1 MTHALR
7 PATLDDVAALID
19 LMRAFYTEDGH
30 AFREEAARRAL
41 VGLLQEPG
49 HGRVFVIET
58 GGGIAGYA
66 AVTFGYSLEFHGRDA
81 FLDELYVRP
90 ERRGAGLGR
99 AAIERAAEI
108 CRAEGI
114 GAIHLEVGPGN
125 DAAHRLY
132 EAAGFADRAHH
143 LMTRRL
149 G

>member
-7 PATLDDVAALID
+7 PATLDDVATLVG
-19 LMRAFYTEDGH
+19 LMRAFYAEDGH
-30 AFREEAARRAL
+30 AFREDAARRAL
-41 VGLLQEPG
+41 VGLLEG
-49 HGRVFVIET
+49 TAHGRVLVIET
-58 GGGIAGYA
+58 DGETAGYA

-99 AAIERAAEI
+99 AAIERAVEI

-114 GAIHLEVGPGN
+114 GAIHLEVGAGN
-125 DAAHRLY
+125 DPARRLY
-132 EAAGFADRAHH
+132 EGAGFVDRAHH

>member
-7 PATLDDVAALID
+7 PATLDDVATLVG
-19 LMRAFYTEDGH
+19 LMRAFYAEDGH
-30 AFREEAARRAL
+30 AFREDAARGAL
-41 VGLLQEPG
+41 VGLLEEPA
-49 HGRVFVIET
+49 HGRVFVIEADGET
-58 GGGIAGYA
+58 AGYA

-90 ERRGAGLGR
+90 DKRGAGLGR
-99 AAIERAAEI
+99 VAIERATEV

-125 DAAHRLY
+125 DAARRLY
-132 EAAGFADRAHH
+132 EAAGFVDRAHH